1 MAAALYVLMLRR
13 GVTRWLAAPAVAP
26 VLLMPTS

>member
-13 GVTRWLAAPAVAP
+13 GVTRWLAALAVARSCST
-26 VLLMPTS
+26 PTS